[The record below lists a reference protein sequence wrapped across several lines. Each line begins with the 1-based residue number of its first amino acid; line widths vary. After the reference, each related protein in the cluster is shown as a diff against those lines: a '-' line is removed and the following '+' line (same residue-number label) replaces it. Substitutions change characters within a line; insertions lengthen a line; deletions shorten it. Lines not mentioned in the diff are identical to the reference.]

1 MRVSAPSLDCLK
13 ESMGI
18 EKRLNEAAKAGEVI
32 TVVYHGGSQPGTKRL
47 LRPIKATL
55 RELRAR
61 DIATDEVKTF
71 LVSKIEIVPDNH
83 PAKEYIAGF
92 VARPKFKDLLE
103 ALGSKVKELETIGWY
118 VNLSESS
125 ISVHRYLK
133 NGKPRKGGDAGILKY
148 EEGSNRP
155 WYVFGPDL
163 ATARTFS
170 HLEKAV
176 ELFLEQAVSHAPAKQ
191 SD

>member
-1 MRVSAPSLDCLK
+1 MC
-13 ESMGI
+13 I
-18 EKRLNEAAKAGEVI
+18 EKRLNEAAEAGEVI
-32 TVVYHGGSQPGTKRL
+32 TVVYYGGSQPGTKRRL
-47 LRPIKATL
+47 TPIKATPI
-55 RELRAR
+55 ELRAR

-83 PAKEYIAGF
+83 PAKEYVPGF
-92 VARPKFKDLLE
+92 VAQPKFADLLE
-103 ALGSKVKELETIGWY
+103 ALGSKVKELQAIGWY
-118 VNLSESS
+118 VSLSENSV
-125 ISVHRYLK
+125 SVHRYFR
-133 NGKPRKGGDAGILKY
+133 NGKPRKGADAGILKY

-176 ELFLEQAVSHAPAKQ
+176 ELFLIQALNHAPAKQ
-191 SD
+191 SA

>member
-1 MRVSAPSLDCLK
+1 MTLDSWK
-13 ESMGI
+13 ENMGI

-32 TVVYHGGSQPGTKRL
+32 TVVYHGGSQPGTKRRL
-47 LRPIKATL
+47 SPIKATS

-83 PAKEYIAGF
+83 PAKEYVAGF
-92 VARPKFKDLLE
+92 LAPPKFKDLLE
-103 ALGSKVKELETIGWY
+103 ALGSKVKELEAMGWY
-118 VNLSESS
+118 VNLSESN

-133 NGKPRKGGDAGILKY
+133 NGKPRKGGDAGISKY

>member
-1 MRVSAPSLDCLK
+1 LLEGKIMS
-13 ESMGI
+13 I
-18 EKRLNEAAKAGEVI
+18 EKRLNEVAEAGEVI
-32 TVVYHGGSQPGTKRL
+32 TVVYHGGSQPGTKRRL
-47 LRPIKATL
+47 SPIKSTP

-61 DIATDEVKTF
+61 DLATNEVKTF
-71 LVSKIEIVPDNH
+71 LVSKIELVPENH
-83 PAKEYIAGF
+83 PAKQYVSGF
-92 VARPKFKDLLE
+92 VAQPEFTGFLDS
-103 ALGSKVKELETIGWY
+103 LGSKVKELEAVGWH

-125 ISVHRYLK
+125 VSVQRYFK
-133 NGKPRKGGDAGILKY
+133 NGKPRKGGDTGILKND

-176 ELFLEQAVSHAPAKQ
+176 ELFLEQALNHAPAKQ
-191 SD
+191 SN

>member
-1 MRVSAPSLDCLK
+1 
-13 ESMGI
+13 MGI
-18 EKRLNEAAKAGEVI
+18 EKRLNEAAEAGEVI
-32 TVVYHGGSQPGTKRL
+32 TVVYHGGSQPGTKRRL
-47 LRPIKATL
+47 SPIKATP

-83 PAKEYIAGF
+83 PAKEYVPGF
-92 VARPKFKDLLE
+92 VAPPKFTDLLE
-103 ALGSKVKELETIGWY
+103 ALGSKVKELEAIGWY

-125 ISVHRYLK
+125 ISVHRYFK
-133 NGKPRKGGDAGILKY
+133 NGKPRKDGDAGILKDQ
-148 EEGSNRP
+148 EGSNRP

-176 ELFLEQAVSHAPAKQ
+176 ELFLQQAVNYAPAKK
-191 SD
+191 SE